1 MSQYRQSPFA
11 NITPVVKNLLIINVI
26 FFLATQLL
34 GAHFNMVEHFSAFY
48 FDSPLFKPWQVITYM
63 FMHGGFMHILF
74 NMLGLFTI
82 GPILEN
88 TMGSKRFFNYYF
100 ICGIG
105 ALLLQMIVQAI
116 EVHNLTGAFM
126 AQNLG
131 IADRASLEKLET
143 IYYGPILGASGA
155 IFGILVGFAMLYP
168 DMELMIIPIPIPI
181 KAKYFAIGYIVIE
194 LFSGVNP
201 MQTNDGVA
209 HFAHIGGALVGF
221 ILIKIWGLRGP
232 QQFY

>member
-34 GAHFNMVEHFSAFY
+34 GSHFNMVEHFSAFY

-74 NMLGLFTI
+74 NMIGLFTI

-88 TMGSKRFFNYYF
+88 TMGSKRLFNYYF

-126 AQNLG
+126 AQKLD
-131 IADRASLEKLET
+131 IADPVSLEKLET

-155 IFGILVGFAMLYP
+155 IFGILIGFAMLFP
-168 DMELMIIPIPIPI
+168 NMELMIIPIPIPI

>member
-1 MSQYRQSPFA
+1 M
-11 NITPVVKNLLIINVI
+11 I
-26 FFLATQLL
+26 
-34 GAHFNMVEHFSAFY
+34 EHFSAFY
-48 FDSPLFKPWQVITYM
+48 FDSPLFKPWQVVTYM

-74 NMLGLFTI
+74 NMIGLFTI

-131 IADRASLEKLET
+131 IADPASLEKLEA
-143 IYYGPILGASGA
+143 IYYAPVLGASGA